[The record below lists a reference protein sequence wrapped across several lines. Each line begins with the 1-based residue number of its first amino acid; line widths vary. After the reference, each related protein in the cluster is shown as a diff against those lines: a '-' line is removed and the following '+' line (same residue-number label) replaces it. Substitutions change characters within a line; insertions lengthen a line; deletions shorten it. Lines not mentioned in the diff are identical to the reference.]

1 MKMHTFVRRPFTV
14 KAVEVTRQNI
24 HELAPY
30 IGTVET
36 SDRGQEFIQVDKS
49 KVPNIGR
56 VWPGHFVTVMG
67 GNIRCFTRKSFIAQF
82 AGASPDIMTWVEWME
97 AEAPCDI
104 HEHTGEEIDLSGLQ
118 PAGRPASL
126 PVASPKSEILGGP
139 LPSEPEKPFFEQVDE
154 VKDILTEANSG
165 IESEAQ
171 NSEFV
176 GVSEDAVVPDELQTP
191 LADAGIE

>member
-1 MKMHTFVRRPFTV
+1 MKFHTFVRRPFTV
-14 KAVEVTRQNI
+14 KAVEVTRQNLN
-24 HELAPY
+24 ELAPY

-36 SDRGQEFIQVDKS
+36 NERGQTFIQVDKS

-104 HEHTGEEIDLSGLQ
+104 HEHTSEEIDLGGLQ
-118 PAGRPASL
+118 PSGRPSSL
-126 PVASPKSEILGGP
+126 PVATPKEEILGGP
-139 LPSEPEKPFFEQVDE
+139 LPSTPEKTFFEQVDE
-154 VKDILTEANSG
+154 VNEVLEEANEIIDGS
-165 IESEAQ
+165 
-171 NSEFV
+171 
-176 GVSEDAVVPDELQTP
+176 VSEDAVVPDELQTP
-191 LADAGIE
+191 LADVGIE